1 MRHKYLT
8 AERHPRRRLPRVAP
22 DTFPAGAGFDEF
34 LFLIIRHRRKLT
46 SSPVRASFDAGPRFA
61 TRIRLEFGRTRA
73 AQVDPRPRIHY
84 IRTFYIRREREK
96 EKEKGKKERKRGERR
111 GSSLQNSSN
120 RGPFSSESSLSFNER
135 PNREPLYPSLTAET
149 IYRGNTVSWYEPAML
164 NSNYN
169 FNYSRFEI
177 DANGDNNNLL
187 EREEDDES
195 RVFFF
200 FSFSLGK
207 KRVANS

>member
-73 AQVDPRPRIHY
+73 AQLWTRGREY
-84 IRTFYIRREREK
+84 I
-96 EKEKGKKERKRGERR
+96 
-111 GSSLQNSSN
+111 
-120 RGPFSSESSLSFNER
+120 
-135 PNREPLYPSLTAET
+135 
-149 IYRGNTVSWYEPAML
+149 IYV
-164 NSNYN
+164 
-169 FNYSRFEI
+169 RFT
-177 DANGDNNNLL
+177 
-187 EREEDDES
+187 
-195 RVFFF
+195 
-200 FSFSLGK
+200 
-207 KRVANS
+207 

>member
-84 IRTFYIRREREK
+84 IRTFYIRRERERK
-96 EKEKGKKERKRGERR
+96 RKKKERKKGKE
-111 GSSLQNSSN
+111 
-120 RGPFSSESSLSFNER
+120 
-135 PNREPLYPSLTAET
+135 
-149 IYRGNTVSWYEPAML
+149 
-164 NSNYN
+164 
-169 FNYSRFEI
+169 
-177 DANGDNNNLL
+177 
-187 EREEDDES
+187 EREGEA
-195 RVFFF
+195 RC
-200 FSFSLGK
+200 K
-207 KRVANS
+207 IRRTVALFRRRARWVLTSDRTVNLCIPR